1 MLNSELFGNINNNN
15 NNNNNNGRI
24 DILGPIGP
32 QFGFSDQI
40 PIRGCSSYNSAL
52 RGTWTETQLSLL
64 FFSEQ
69 NIKLLQNQIRVGVY
83 NMSKQ
88 QFLIGNQ
95 SCDELK
101 IIMRSIY
108 LQNTKNLPVN
118 ITKQV
123 EKLNNLVLE
132 YSIRQIYNEAIAY
145 LKYKRDAS
153 TMHVIPDHPTNSSSR
168 GNTLELQP
176 FV

>member
-1 MLNSELFGNINNNN
+1 MLSSKLLGNADVNIS
-15 NNNNNNGRI
+15 NGRV

-40 PIRGCSSYNSAL
+40 PIRECTSYNSAL
-52 RGTWTETQLSLL
+52 RGTWTETKLSLV

-69 NIKLLQNQIRVGVY
+69 NIELLQNQIRVGVF

-88 QFLIGNQ
+88 QFVIGKQ

-108 LQNTKNLPVN
+108 LQNSKNLPIN
-118 ITKQV
+118 ITEQV
-123 EKLNNLVLE
+123 KKLNNLVVE
-132 YSIRQIYNEAIAY
+132 YSVNQIYNEAIGY
-145 LKYKRDAS
+145 LKYKRDSS
-153 TMHVIPDHPTNSSSR
+153 TMHVIPDHPTNSSGR

-176 FV
+176 FF

>member
-1 MLNSELFGNINNNN
+1 MLNSQLFDNNNNINNVNS
-15 NNNNNNGRI
+15 NGRI

-40 PIRGCSSYNSAL
+40 PIRGGSSYNSAL
-52 RGTWTETQLSLL
+52 RGTWTDTQLSLV
-64 FFSEQ
+64 FFSEE
-69 NIKLLQNQIRVGVY
+69 NIKLLQNQIRVGVF
-83 NMSKQ
+83 NISNQ
-88 QFLIGNQ
+88 QILIGNQ
-95 SCDELK
+95 SYDELK

-153 TMHVIPDHPTNSSSR
+153 TMHLIPDHPTNSSSR